1 MTEIPEGDY
10 ERGKQIFKTRC
21 LMCHVVDSDKAK
33 SGPSLNGI
41 FGRKAGTVKG
51 YDYSNANKNANIVW
65 TKETMFD
72 YLANPKKYMPGSKM
86 IFAGL
91 KKVEDRADLIRYIE
105 VESSK

>member
-1 MTEIPEGDY
+1 
-10 ERGKQIFKTRC
+10 
-21 LMCHVVDSDKAK
+21 
-33 SGPSLNGI
+33 
-41 FGRKAGTVKG
+41 
-51 YDYSNANKNANIVW
+51 
-65 TKETMFD
+65 MFD